1 MRDLDAWCSVW
12 QRVSGDKVGDKVLG
26 AADSLTARQCFVT
39 AEASVGIENRL
50 YLASRGPG
58 AATEY
63 CNTIVVSR
71 IMFSAII
78 GGQAIG

>member
-1 MRDLDAWCSVW
+1 MRDLDAWCSVRR
-12 QRVSGDKVGDKVLG
+12 RVSGDKVL
-26 AADSLTARQCFVT
+26 AATESLTVT
-39 AEASVGIENRL
+39 SKASVGIENRL

-63 CNTIVVSR
+63 CNTIVESR

>member
-1 MRDLDAWCSVW
+1 MITMRDLDAWCSVRR
-12 QRVSGDKVGDKVLG
+12 RVSGDKVLG
-26 AADSLTARQCFVT
+26 TAESLTARQCFVT